1 MYCYN
6 EGFPGGSLVKNLP
19 ADAGDVGSNPG
30 WGRSP
35 GGGNDNPLQYACL
48 GHSTDRGVW
57 WAAVHGVVKESDV
70 TKQLSMHAR
79 LL

>member
-1 MYCYN
+1 MQ
-6 EGFPGGSLVKNLP
+6 ETWAQTLGGE
-19 ADAGDVGSNPG
+19 D
-30 WGRSP
+30 
-35 GGGNDNPLQYACL
+35 PLEEEMTT
-48 GHSTDRGVW
+48 HSSMLAWDITDRGVW